1 MTNSWDSFSIKQR
14 KNRSTAQTCYYSQ
27 ILLGAAGTL
36 LFVFICI
43 YSLICRAKRNI
54 IIFIRTMSTSLYR
67 LAPPPVQRGVHDMM
81 ITFGSWEAKT
91 NSLFKCLCFWK
102 WFWTA
107 VQPWKSWF
115 TQSTVIMFCLVCSS
129 LACCTAVTSAN
140 VSVTHPVQWEQ
151 LSLCLDFRQTRN
163 YFTCGSGS
171 SSLKLIAVKDAQ
183 SNASKKPA
191 RCRYNRK
198 KQIWKPVLLY
208 WS

>member
-1 MTNSWDSFSIKQR
+1 MLPARCSLSLFAFTAWSAEQRETSSFSYIPCQ
-14 KNRSTAQTCYYSQ
+14 
-27 ILLGAAGTL
+27 L
-36 LFVFICI
+36 LFTDW
-43 YSLICRAKRNI
+43 LLL
-54 IIFIRTMSTSLYR
+54 LYNEASMTWWLHLVHERQRQTVYLNVSASENDFKQQYNPGSPDLHNPVSER
-67 LAPPPVQRGVHDMM
+67 L
-81 ITFGSWEAKT
+81 
-91 NSLFKCLCFWK
+91 
-102 WFWTA
+102 
-107 VQPWKSWF
+107 
-115 TQSTVIMFCLVCSS
+115 TVIMFCLVCSS

-198 KQIWKPVLLY
+198 KANMETSAAILVLR
-208 WS
+208 